1 MNCAMYVVAGNKQQ
15 QQQQLMTME
24 ENRRLNEAKTCR
36 VCADKKVNAVFIP
49 CGHLVSCDRCSPQL
63 GNCPV
68 CETRIRGTVNS
79 RQFSHKLNEL
89 PTSVT
94 IG

>member
-1 MNCAMYVVAGNKQQ
+1 VDADDEQQ
-15 QQQQLMTME
+15 QHQQLMLTD

-36 VCADKKVNAVFIP
+36 VCEVKDVDTVLVP

-63 GNCPV
+63 RSCPV
-68 CETRIRGTVNS
+68 CETHIRATVNS

-89 PTSVT
+89 ST